1 MSFAAF
7 GPISF
12 AVIASPTKQEIE
24 KKYHFQALK
33 VIGAPPILQWI
44 NDDLRIIQ
52 LSISFHQLWCNPQ
65 KCIDAINTAADYHQP
80 QMFVYG
86 NNQNL
91 GQFVISNARTRYKWQ
106 ADNGNLIFAE
116 MDIEL
121 TEWISSPLPGG
132 APVPTYIGN
141 PQIGAPVNP
150 PGLTTSQA
158 PAPGSTLVVSP
169 ATASPSGIPF
179 TNNYNNVP
187 LTTIARWN

>member
-65 KCIDAINTAADYHQP
+65 KCIDAIKHGSGLPPTADVRLRKQSEPWPVRHLERTHAVQVAGGQRQPDICGDGYRAYGVDLVSASRRRSGSNVHRQPADW
-80 QMFVYG
+80 
-86 NNQNL
+86 
-91 GQFVISNARTRYKWQ
+91 RTRQ
-106 ADNGNLIFAE
+106 
-116 MDIEL
+116 
-121 TEWISSPLPGG
+121 SSGPHDVAGTGPRVYAGGSRLLPPPRP
-132 APVPTYIGN
+132 ASRSPT
-141 PQIGAPVNP
+141 
-150 PGLTTSQA
+150 TT
-158 PAPGSTLVVSP
+158 
-169 ATASPSGIPF
+169 
-179 TNNYNNVP
+179 
-187 LTTIARWN
+187 TTCR